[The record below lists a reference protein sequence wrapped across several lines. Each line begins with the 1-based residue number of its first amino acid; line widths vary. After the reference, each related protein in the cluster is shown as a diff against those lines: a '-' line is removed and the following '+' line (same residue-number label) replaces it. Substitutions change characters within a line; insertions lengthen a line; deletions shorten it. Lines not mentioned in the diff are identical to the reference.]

1 MDRVNTDRGNRTAG
15 MAGVVVAVAWCVLVW
30 TSARAEVLTPPY
42 FNLAEGRR
50 VTATAT
56 CGEGIEEPEL
66 FCKLI
71 GTNSPDFLTQHD
83 NLLIQGQVGGFITG

>member
-1 MDRVNTDRGNRTAG
+1 MGTWYLCAL
-15 MAGVVVAVAWCVLVW
+15 VACCVCAI
-30 TSARAEVLTPPY
+30 ARAELLTPPY

-56 CGEGIEEPEL
+56 CGEGIEGPEL

-71 GTNSPDFLTQHD
+71 GSYSPDLMTQRD
-83 NLLIQGQVGGFITG
+83 NLLIQGQVREPAEQ

>member
-1 MDRVNTDRGNRTAG
+1 MWRV
-15 MAGVVVAVAWCVLVW
+15 GVLLWALYPGPA
-30 TSARAEVLTPPY
+30 TPEVLTPPY

-56 CGEGIEEPEL
+56 CGEGVEEPEL

-71 GTNSPDFLTQHD
+71 GANSDLIGQQD
-83 NLLIQGQVGGFITG
+83 NLLIQGQVRKSSFVLK